1 MAITALLAP
10 STKFKVTTAAGAP
23 LVGGKVYTYIAASST
38 LTATYADAERVTTN
52 TNPVILDSRGEANIF
67 LDPAIN
73 YKFVVQDSAGGSVYT
88 QDNIS
93 GAQIGVGAVTDANIS
108 NTQSVLL
115 AITNKLLT
123 IISGTGAVYRSILAR
138 LRDRVSLKDFGAVGD
153 GVTNDTTAVQNA
165 INYALGAGIS
175 TILGNQGTYAV
186 TSLQIYPTSGKN
198 LIFLGDGSAS
208 CRFVKYGSSSDF
220 ISDYIID
227 ISGTAGGG
235 GGAGVVSKI
244 QLKNFGIDGSS
255 GGVATYGGL
264 RIDTLAEFFMEGVAI
279 SGCAEGLKSLGA
291 LVYTIRDSQFLSNVI
306 GFIADYS
313 TTNAG
318 YSNLITFDGTK
329 FQGNTTYAAQLKKGQ
344 QITFRNC
351 DIEGNGAT
359 SGTVFIIDST
369 WNAETGYSSVSW
381 ENCWWEGNNAAAPLI
396 ANCSNTWINIEKSNM
411 YGAGNSLTING
422 AGNQVMLKAV
432 YGTEFLNMADSTG
445 AITIENCLFPT
456 YSISTPNHYITN
468 LLGSGGGSPTIRAA
482 SSGTMLITGGS
493 SPNTADTGSGA
504 ELQVVG
510 ETQSTL
516 GFIGKSLLAI
526 NTTPKTIA
534 TIKLNFALTFVNGNN
549 PSGGASG
556 WWLLANATVVN
567 SNDSTGTT
575 PVFSISGSNIQMKT
589 TTGTLNVNAASLI

>member
-1 MAITALLAP
+1 MAITALQAP
-10 STKFKVTTAAGAP
+10 QKFKVSATSGGP
-23 LVGGKVYTYIAASST
+23 LNGGKVYTYLAGTTT
-38 LTATYADAERVTTN
+38 LTNTYADAERVTTN
-52 TNPVILDSRGEANIF
+52 TNPVILDARGEANIF
-67 LDPAIN
+67 LDPAVN
-73 YKFVVQDSAGGSVYT
+73 YKFVIQDSTGASVYT

-93 GAQIGVGAVTDANIS
+93 GNQIGVGAITDASLS

-115 AITNKLLT
+115 AIVNKLLT
-123 IISGTGAVYRSILAR
+123 IVSGTGAVYRSVLAR
-138 LRDRVSLKDFGAVGD
+138 LLDRVSLKDFGAVGD
-153 GVTNDTTAVQNA
+153 GVTNDTAAVQAA

-198 LIFLGDGSAS
+198 LIFVGDGSAA
-208 CRFVKYGSSSDF
+208 CRFVKYGSSSD
-220 ISDYIID
+220 YIMD

-244 QLKNFGIDGSS
+244 QLKNFGIDGIS
-255 GGVATYGGL
+255 GGVATYKAL

-279 SGCAEGLKSLGA
+279 SNSTEGLNSLGA
-291 LVYTIRDSQFLSNVI
+291 LVFSVRDCQFLSNTI

-313 TTNAG
+313 PTNAG

-344 QITFRNC
+344 QITFKNC

-369 WNAETGYSSVSW
+369 YDAETGYSSVTW
-381 ENCWWEGNNAAAPLI
+381 ENCWWEGNNSAAPLI
-396 ANCSNTWINIEKSNM
+396 ANCDNTWINIEKCNM

-422 AGNQVMLKAV
+422 SGNQVMLKAV

-516 GFIGKSLLAI
+516 GFISKASQTI
-526 NTTPKTIA
+526 NGTPKTIA
-534 TIKLNFALTFVNGNN
+534 TIKLNYALTFVNGNN

-556 WWLLANATVVN
+556 WWLLANATVVQ
-567 SNDSTGTT
+567 SSDATGTT
-575 PVFSISGSNIQMKT
+575 PVFSISGSNIQMRT
-589 TTGTLNVNAASLI
+589 TTGTLTVNAVSLV